1 MADKLRPGGMGDI
14 NLEFPNSLAES
25 IEKALNALLLA
36 DGFERLPVDN
46 NTEETRHRRRLLV
59 AIAQGVVRHLVD
71 NADAF
76 QIVDAANN
84 PTGEKIQINNDATLL
99 DLP

>member
-1 MADKLRPGGMGDI
+1 MGAINPGGP
-14 NLEFPNSLAES
+14 EPPAFQNSPAES

-36 DGFERLPVDN
+36 DGLEQLPVTN

-59 AIAQGVVRHLVD
+59 AIAQGVVRQLVD

-76 QIVDAANN
+76 QIVDAANH
-84 PTGEKIQINNDATLL
+84 PTGEKIIIHADGSLL
-99 DLP
+99 

>member
-1 MADKLRPGGMGDI
+1 MGPINPGGPEPP
-14 NLEFPNSLAES
+14 EFQNSLAAS

-36 DGFERLPVDN
+36 DGLDPLPVTN
-46 NTEETRHRRRLLV
+46 NTEETRHRRRLMV

-76 QIVDAANN
+76 QILNVANN
-84 PTGEKIQINNDATLL
+84 PTGEKIRIHVDGSLL
-99 DLP
+99 